1 MSHESNWHPSEWTI
15 SVCFDSETAEWSS
28 GEEVGPVLP
37 DEWWAL
43 FNICQGLLQKI
54 LKIMSLVKGWYGI
67 NQSVNINFLGDID
80 SITLNATSTNVSDH
94 LAGYKKL
101 KLYDECCD
109 QLLLSGEPN
118 SAYIGILST
127 GGLKN
132 RSMRLSGTV
141 TKVFALLNAPSNVIR
156 RSALDSKSAG
166 IVILQKF
173 FDSPMILCHNQHDKF
188 IFHLINTI
196 YNCFFSAQ
204 TKTLTKLQLSKIK

>member
-1 MSHESNWHPSEWTI
+1 M
-15 SVCFDSETAEWSS
+15 
-28 GEEVGPVLP
+28 
-37 DEWWAL
+37 
-43 FNICQGLLQKI
+43 LLDAK
-54 LKIMSLVKGWYGI
+54 
-67 NQSVNINFLGDID
+67 NFLGDID
-80 SITLNATSTNVSDH
+80 SITLNKTSTNVSDH
-94 LAGYKKL
+94 LAGYICHKKL

-132 RSMRLSGTV
+132 RSMRTMLRGTV
-141 TKVFALLNAPSNVIR
+141 AEAFFLLDASSNVIR

-173 FDSPMILCHNQHDKF
+173 FDSPTILCHNQRDEF

-204 TKTLTKLQLSKIK
+204 TKTLTKLQLSKSKIK

>member
-1 MSHESNWHPSEWTI
+1 M
-15 SVCFDSETAEWSS
+15 
-28 GEEVGPVLP
+28 
-37 DEWWAL
+37 
-43 FNICQGLLQKI
+43 LLDAK
-54 LKIMSLVKGWYGI
+54 
-67 NQSVNINFLGDID
+67 NFLGDID
-80 SITLNATSTNVSDH
+80 SITLNETSTNVSDH
-94 LAGYKKL
+94 LAGYICHKKKL

-118 SAYIGILST
+118 SACIGILST

-132 RSMRLSGTV
+132 PSIRTMLRGT
-141 TKVFALLNAPSNVIR
+141 VIR

-173 FDSPMILCHNQHDKF
+173 FDSPTIFCHNQRDEF
-188 IFHLINTI
+188 IFNLINII

>member
-1 MSHESNWHPSEWTI
+1 MCPTTW
-15 SVCFDSETAEWSS
+15 
-28 GEEVGPVLP
+28 
-37 DEWWAL
+37 
-43 FNICQGLLQKI
+43 
-54 LKIMSLVKGWYGI
+54 
-67 NQSVNINFLGDID
+67 LGTYVIK
-80 SITLNATSTNVSDH
+80 
-94 LAGYKKL
+94 KKL

-118 SAYIGILST
+118 SAYIGILFT

-132 RSMRLSGTV
+132 RSMRLRGTV
-141 TKVFALLNAPSNVIR
+141 TKAFALLNAPSNVIR

-173 FDSPMILCHNQHDKF
+173 FDSPTILCHNQRDEV